1 MAGPEGMRT
10 VSNDELMG
18 DDVYQPS
25 NDGDVQD
32 GLAQLE
38 PEDTLVDRG
47 LDDALDEGYAPPERP
62 LAVGKYGNT
71 AAEQR
76 DRENLDQ
83 RLAAE
88 MPDVCEP
95 DDDGIGDCVG
105 TDGEPVDPEA
115 GETRS
120 GRLVESDGSRS
131 HLIAADVGISGG
143 AATAEEAAMHTT
155 DDPEAVLGG
164 W

>member
-1 MAGPEGMRT
+1 MPI

-18 DDVYQPS
+18 DEVYQPS
-25 NDGDVQD
+25 HDGDVQD
-32 GLAQLE
+32 EISPLE
-38 PEDTLVDRG
+38 PEDTLDDRG
-47 LDDALDEGYAPPERP
+47 LADVLDEGYAPPERP
-62 LAVGKYGNT
+62 LAVGRYGNT

-76 DRENLDQ
+76 DRETLTQ

-88 MPDVCEP
+88 NPDVCAP
-95 DDDGIGDCVG
+95 DDDGIGDCVD

-120 GRLVESDGSRS
+120 GRLVESLDARS
-131 HLIAADVGISGG
+131 HMIAADAGIAGG